1 MTKSKKRMIEYRNY
15 SLLSDFPVLMLSGN
29 HWKISDIPSDRL
41 HFHNCMEIG
50 ICHSEGGF
58 LEFYDKT
65 IPFKAGDI
73 TCISKNIPHTT
84 YSNPG
89 TKSHWSYIFFDPE
102 LLFEHLLPIHLMH
115 YDLSLHMSF
124 GNQLVLN
131 KEKHPAIYS
140 LLLQIINELTEE
152 KNYYQTSTKGL
163 LLSLYIE
170 IYRVQELEPIA
181 SKDSSNML
189 SIAPAL
195 GHIEHS
201 YMQNITIDFLAELC
215 GFSESHFRK
224 IFKSIMGFTPM
235 EYVNITRIMKACDLL
250 RSTEETILQ
259 ISEAVGFRSLSSFN
273 RYFTK
278 VTQSSPKH
286 YRKETVRHSIIK
298 YNGWMKPE
306 IPEKVEQSN

>member
-1 MTKSKKRMIEYRNY
+1 MTNKKRITEYRNY
-15 SLLSDFPVLMLSGN
+15 SLSPEFPVLMLSGN
-29 HWKISDIPSDRL
+29 HWKISDVPSNRL

-50 ICHSEGGF
+50 VCHSEGGF
-58 LEFYDKT
+58 MEFYDET
-65 IPFKAGDI
+65 IPFSAGDI

-89 TKSHWSYIFFDPE
+89 TKSHWSYIFFDAE

-115 YDLSLHMSF
+115 YDLSLHMAF

-131 KEKHPAIYS
+131 KKKHPAIHS

-163 LLSLYIE
+163 MLSLYIE
-170 IYRVQELEPIA
+170 LYRLQELKPNP
-181 SKDSSNML
+181 SKQSSNMI

-195 GHIEHS
+195 RHIEHS
-201 YMQNITIDFLAELC
+201 YMQNFSIDFLAELC
-215 GFSESHFRK
+215 GFSETHFRK
-224 IFKSIMGFTPM
+224 IFKSIMGFTPI

-250 RSTEETILQ
+250 RSTEQTILQ

-278 VTQSSPKH
+278 VTQSSPNH
-286 YRKETVRHSIIK
+286 YRKETVRYSIIK

-306 IPEKVEQSN
+306 IPGKVRKSN